1 MSLVPQRE
9 VLCYHCH
16 MTLYLRHVTDKE
28 VVIVSSAAQSVSAT
42 TEKERRAAFLAS
54 LSRDGMTAAP
64 SNGGQVYRRLLGL
77 RPRGRGKTDL
87 LAMIEEGLPLSA
99 GENLA
104 AHFGVESKQFFMRY
118 VGMSDSTVRRRIKSG
133 QVLTSDESDRV
144 VRYAHLLSMTT
155 NLMSGSEEAAREW
168 LSSPAPAL
176 EGATPLETA
185 VTEAGARRVEDLIV
199 ALDYG
204 MFT

>member
-1 MSLVPQRE
+1 M
-9 VLCYHCH
+9 
-16 MTLYLRHVTDKE
+16 
-28 VVIVSSAAQSVSAT
+28 
-42 TEKERRAAFLAS
+42 AS
-54 LSRDGMTAAP
+54 MP
-64 SNGGQVYRRLLGL
+64 SNRGQIYRRLLGL
-77 RPRGRGKTDL
+77 RPVGKRNIDL

-99 GENLA
+99 GEQLA
-104 AHFGVESKQFFMRY
+104 SHFGVESKHFFMRY
-118 VGMSDSTVRRRIKSG
+118 VGMSDSTVRRRMKDG
-133 QVLTSDESDRV
+133 QVLTTDESDRV
-144 VRYAHLLSMTT
+144 VRYAHLLNITT

-176 EGATPLETA
+176 GGATPLETA